1 MQKQELLKK
10 YKSKKYL
17 TNTLLTNVNPKVVL
31 KESRNTFF
39 SKRKK
44 EKESIQFGF
53 TSTYIFII
61 SVIGCLFLYYVL
73 SINAGATKWF
83 NIRELERDKRELQVE
98 LEKLNAVIAE
108 LESLDTIEESS
119 VIDQM
124 EPTGESDYL
133 VIREGV
139 QYVYNN

>member
-1 MQKQELLKK
+1 M
-10 YKSKKYL
+10 
-17 TNTLLTNVNPKVVL
+17 NPKVVL